1 MASLNK
7 TVTERRNNL
16 ICEICGSRN
25 KAVKKVW
32 CRCGFC
38 QDQICLNCE
47 SKRRKCP
54 RCEVLE
60 STNHYEL
67 TENFAYMNSLNLDYL
82 HNQRLK
88 IGLRFFCVNKENGCQ
103 EKLSSWKS
111 LSSCEILSLRNHEK
125 ECIYRSV
132 PCIFS
137 AIDDKYDC
145 EAEVKVTF
153 QNVIRHYEEEHAN
166 GKLKNQVLMAKN
178 HLILNERS
186 TFSHPITFSLNN
198 QTFLL
203 VQKTSNQITYYWV
216 YLLGS
221 PEEAKDLSY
230 ILRFFGKDSDIVFR
244 GKVAA
249 IDETFEI
256 IDEAGKCFTIPHK
269 TFMNQFV
276 DESRKCEYSLSILNL
291 GEMPNNVVSL
301 SGF

>member
-1 MASLNK
+1 MKKSVFTDLFLAF
-7 TVTERRNNL
+7 
-16 ICEICGSRN
+16 SR
-25 KAVKKVW
+25 
-32 CRCGFC
+32 
-38 QDQICLNCE
+38 L
-47 SKRRKCP
+47 
-54 RCEVLE
+54 
-60 STNHYEL
+60 L
-67 TENFAYMNSLNLDYL
+67 TINMIAK
-82 HNQRLK
+82 QK
-88 IGLRFFCVNKENGCQ
+88 
-103 EKLSSWKS
+103 W
-111 LSSCEILSLRNHEK
+111 
-125 ECIYRSV
+125 
-132 PCIFS
+132 
-137 AIDDKYDC
+137 
-145 EAEVKVTF
+145 
-153 QNVIRHYEEEHAN
+153 
-166 GKLKNQVLMAKN
+166 KLKNQVLMAKN

>member
-32 CRCGFC
+32 CPCGFC

-47 SKRRKCP
+47 SERKKCP
-54 RCEVLE
+54 RCEVPQ
-60 STNHYEL
+60 SANHCEMI
-67 TENFAYMNSLNLDYL
+67 ENFKYF
-82 HNQRLK
+82 LK
-88 IGLRFFCVNKENGCQ
+88 TYEFFCVNKENGCQ
-103 EKLSSWKS
+103 EKLSSLTWS
-111 LSSCEILSLRNHEK
+111 LASRAALKNHEK

-137 AIDDKYDC
+137 TFDDKYDC
-145 EAEVKVTF
+145 EAEVTF
-153 QNVIRHYEEEHAN
+153 QNVIRHYEEEHVN
-166 GKLKNQVLMAKN
+166 WKLKNQVLMAKN

-249 IDETFEI
+249 IDETFET